1 MCTKLFFQYEPP
13 NWNTYI
19 NLERSN
25 KYQANMLKQQEKYII
40 GLMVRGRKYEGKYP
54 IEIIFRPHFRDK
66 RSDLDNTRVKGVLDG
81 LTACGY
87 IVNDNL
93 KYIQRLVIEP
103 IFDKTR
109 GMELEIR
116 HITIQ
121 SEQEVQR

>member
-121 SEQEVQR
+121 SEQEV